1 MHLFKILYTLLFSVV
16 VCVAHPSIVQPH
28 NGTRIDPGQQFDFE
42 YKSIAEY
49 GISAYNFTVWLFTS
63 RPTSFFDAAEKS
75 LLGRTWVVIRCA
87 IILVRNDYPH
97 NLPPPYLTMPNF
109 KDLPVGF
116 GVGESCEN
124 KKVYLVVIE
133 EYATGE
139 ASVGLRMSLSMNH
152 IIYNATTTRF

>member
-1 MHLFKILYTLLFSVV
+1 MHLFKILYILLFNVV
-16 VCVAHPSIVQPH
+16 VCVAQPSIVQPR
-28 NGTRIDPGQQFDFE
+28 N
-42 YKSIAEY
+42 EY

-63 RPTSFFDAAEKS
+63 RPEFFHAAGDFAAGS
-75 LLGRTWVVIRCA
+75 YMGRYSMRNHPG
-87 IILVRNDYPH
+87 NDYPH

-116 GVGESCEN
+116 GVGESCDN
-124 KKVYLVVIE
+124 RKVYLVVIE

-152 IIYNATTTRF
+152 IIYNATKT